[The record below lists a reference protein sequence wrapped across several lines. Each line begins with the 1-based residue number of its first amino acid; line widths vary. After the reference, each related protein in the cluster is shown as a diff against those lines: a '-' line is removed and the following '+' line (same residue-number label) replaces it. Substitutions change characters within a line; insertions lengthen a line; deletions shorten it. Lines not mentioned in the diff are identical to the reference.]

1 MSSEKLEVLEG
12 KERKEMQM
20 SDKVS
25 AIRRL
30 PDSDNKEAIVQEINA
45 LENFTFDERSSIFG
59 NSDILWIIKNFTIR
73 ELKERAEKSLIK
85 LDLKVGDVIRY
96 DHQTCVVLSV
106 RGRNQ
111 DRLTILFLQEGDF
124 RIVEGV
130 SIYNV
135 SQRGHVDIDSLLSE
149 LMK

>member
-1 MSSEKLEVLEG
+1 MSEKLEVLEG
-12 KERKEMQM
+12 KEKKEMQM

-30 PDSDNKEAIVQEINA
+30 PDSDNKDTIVQEINA
-45 LENFTFDERSSIFG
+45 LKNFTFDERSSVFG
-59 NSDILWIIKNFTIR
+59 NSDILWIIENYTIR

-106 RGRNQ
+106 RGKNQ
-111 DRLTILFLQEGDF
+111 DRLTIIFLQEGDF

-135 SQRGHVDIDSLLSE
+135 TQRGHVDIDSLLSE